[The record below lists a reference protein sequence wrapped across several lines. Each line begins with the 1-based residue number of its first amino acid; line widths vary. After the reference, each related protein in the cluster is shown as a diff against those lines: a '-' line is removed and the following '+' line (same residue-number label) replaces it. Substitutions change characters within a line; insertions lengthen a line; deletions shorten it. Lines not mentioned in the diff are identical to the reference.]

1 LLYYHQQGL
10 KGLKDPL
17 CAQNSKTSKCYCY
30 DEHVWQEFVK
40 LHKEKGRKKE
50 KERKKEKKKKERK
63 KTVILRFRL
72 LAKFCKATGGCGNGE
87 NVE

>member
-50 KERKKEKKKKERK
+50 KERKKERKRKEKKQ
-63 KTVILRFRL
+63 
-72 LAKFCKATGGCGNGE
+72 
-87 NVE
+87 